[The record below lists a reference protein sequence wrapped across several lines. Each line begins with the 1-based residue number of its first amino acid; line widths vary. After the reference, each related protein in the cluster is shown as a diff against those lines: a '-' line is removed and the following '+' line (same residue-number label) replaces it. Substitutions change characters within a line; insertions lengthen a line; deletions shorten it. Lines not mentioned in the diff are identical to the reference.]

1 MRVLEDWELEFGVSG
16 TYRTSVSNS
25 LKRKA
30 DSVASFTSSAKAA
43 LFGTGLMSG
52 PFEDLGHQKG
62 YVKKSKEKE
71 PKERER

>member
-1 MRVLEDWELEFGVSG
+1 MSG